1 VSRRPKRASRIAGR
15 FCIAE
20 WVANHAS
27 RQEHSGK
34 RYDRVALGA
43 SPADVLRLMLAH
55 GLRTAIAGTAAGMLA
70 ALVSTRALTSLLYE
84 VQVVDPVVYMAIGF
98 VTILVA
104 LLASYVPSRR
114 AVRIDPLRALRQE

>member
-1 VSRRPKRASRIAGR
+1 
-15 FCIAE
+15 
-20 WVANHAS
+20 
-27 RQEHSGK
+27 
-34 RYDRVALGA
+34 
-43 SPADVLRLMLAH
+43 MLAH